1 MSQEPVTEE
10 RVIDIE
16 TRLAHQ
22 DQALLE
28 LNDAVTRQQALLT
41 RLERLC
47 TALAERVASVDEAL
61 RDGGA
66 PDERPPHY

>member
-1 MSQEPVTEE
+1 MNEQPVREE

-28 LNDAVTRQQALLT
+28 LNEAVTRQQAMLT
-41 RLERLC
+41 KLERLC
-47 TALAERVASVDEAL
+47 TALAERVAAVDEAL

>member
-1 MSQEPVTEE
+1 MSEQRLIE
-10 RVIDIE
+10 IE

-41 RLERLC
+41 KLERVC
-47 TALAERVASVDEAL
+47 AVLAERIAAVHEAVDE
-61 RDGGA
+61 GGQ